1 MLKRIAASCAL
12 VLVNTPVDAFE
23 FSFKGMIKTE
33 AVTSNQAVASYGS
46 VYSQVA
52 PTHALRTDIFGGAPA
67 TEQQT
72 NFLES
77 ESTSFQAAQTRFSL
91 NMKHEKIRGVLELDF
106 IDGEDGFTNQT
117 AIQAQEPRLRLATLY
132 YDYSKNL
139 TIFGGQKWTTAAGIK
154 SSGSYNWIGN
164 AYRAGNTG
172 FLAMEVG
179 ATYKADN
186 LSITGALTGKGR
198 NATAGGINGNELGR
212 MPGFAFDVNYKISG
226 HTIGAAGHFANI
238 KFEDEPNF
246 TSGEDQDANLFK
258 VYTMLN
264 FGDVSFNAEY
274 YTGEAL
280 NNQNALGVAPASRL
294 SADGQVRDNFSESG
308 FFSYVSWNISPEHN
322 VKIGYASASVDDSD
336 RDRLGLTELQK
347 NSTAYINYGYKIMTG
362 LTAFAQLTHF
372 DTEYG
377 VDNESFTAAV
387 ARAGVVFKF

>member
-12 VLVNTPVDAFE
+12 VLVNAPVDAFE

-77 ESTSFQAAQTRFSL
+77 ESTSFQAAQSRFSL

-164 AYRAGNTG
+164 AFRAGNTG

-362 LTAFAQLTHF
+362 LTAFAQVTHF

>member
-362 LTAFAQLTHF
+362 LTAFAQVTHF

>member
-77 ESTSFQAAQTRFSL
+77 ESTSFQAAQSRFSL

-164 AYRAGNTG
+164 AFRAGNTG

-362 LTAFAQLTHF
+362 LTAFAQVTHF